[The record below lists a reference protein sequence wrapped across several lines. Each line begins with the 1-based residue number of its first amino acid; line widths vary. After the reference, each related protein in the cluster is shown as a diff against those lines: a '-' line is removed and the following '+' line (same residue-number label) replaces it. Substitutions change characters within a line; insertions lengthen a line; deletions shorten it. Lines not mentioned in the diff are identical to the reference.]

1 MPERIADQGRKD
13 LMAYEEILMDVG
25 DGIATITMNRPE
37 KLNAWTGTMA
47 EEIQAAMTDAGQ
59 RADVR
64 VVILTGAGRGFCAGA
79 DMDSLSGISDSGS
92 SGSNQS
98 LRPVEIEEGLNLPM
112 DFRQRVSYFPQVPK
126 PVIAAI
132 NGPAAGLGLVMS
144 LYADM
149 RFASENAK
157 FMTAFAKRGLIA
169 EHGISWMLPELVGLS
184 NALDLLM
191 SSRLIDAEE
200 ALHMG
205 LVNKVF
211 PADSFMDD
219 VKAYAEEMARFVS
232 PRSTKVMK
240 RQVYNA
246 LFQNLAEAIG
256 TGNEEMVRSFTT
268 EDFKEGVAHFV
279 EKRHPKFTGH

>member
-1 MPERIADQGRKD
+1 
-13 LMAYEEILMDVG
+13 MAYEEILMDVG

>member
-1 MPERIADQGRKD
+1 
-13 LMAYEEILMDVG
+13 MAYEEILMDVG

-211 PADSFMDD
+211 PAESFMDD

>member
-1 MPERIADQGRKD
+1 
-13 LMAYEEILMDVG
+13 MAYEEILMDVA

-47 EEIQAAMTDAGQ
+47 GEIRDAMTDAGQ

-64 VVILTGAGRGFCAGA
+64 VIILTGAGRGFCAGA
-79 DMDSLSGISDSGS
+79 DMDNLAGISDSGS
-92 SGSNQS
+92 NNSNQPM
-98 LRPVEIEEGLNLPM
+98 RPVEIEDGLNLPM
-112 DFRQRVSYFPQVPK
+112 DFRQQVSYFPQVPK

-149 RFASENAK
+149 RFASDNAK

-169 EHGISWMLPELVGLS
+169 EHGISWMLPELVGVS
-184 NALDLLM
+184 NALDLLL
-191 SSRLIDAEE
+191 SSRLIDAGE

-211 PADSFMDD
+211 PAESFLDD
-219 VKAYAEEMARFVS
+219 VKAYASEIARFVS

-246 LFQNLAEAIG
+246 MFQNLAEAIG